1 MNDLALQHAEDALP
15 ADFVD
20 GLLDRKEAS
29 AYLASIGVRR
39 TPATLAKIFSTRDD
53 GPPCVH
59 HGRRPLYPKRLLH
72 EWAMRQLTQLR
83 RSAREPRQPSAG
95 SAAPSAS

>member
-1 MNDLALQHAEDALP
+1 MEHPEDALP

-20 GLLDRKEAS
+20 ALLDRREAS

-39 TPATLAKIFSTRDD
+39 TPKTLAKIYSTRDD

-59 HGRRPLYPKRLLH
+59 HGRRPLYPKRKLH
-72 EWAMRQLTQLR
+72 EWAMRQLTVQHVR
-83 RSAREPRQPSAG
+83 AGQSGAKPSQG
-95 SAAPSAS
+95 DMRP

>member
-1 MNDLALQHAEDALP
+1 MEHPEDALP

-20 GLLDRKEAS
+20 ALLDRREAA

-39 TPATLAKIFSTRDD
+39 TPKTLAKIYSTRND

-59 HGRRPLYPKRLLH
+59 HGRRPLYPKRKLH
-72 EWAMRQLTQLR
+72 EWAMRQLTLQHVR
-83 RSAREPRQPSAG
+83 AGRSGAQPSQG
-95 SAAPSAS
+95 DMRP